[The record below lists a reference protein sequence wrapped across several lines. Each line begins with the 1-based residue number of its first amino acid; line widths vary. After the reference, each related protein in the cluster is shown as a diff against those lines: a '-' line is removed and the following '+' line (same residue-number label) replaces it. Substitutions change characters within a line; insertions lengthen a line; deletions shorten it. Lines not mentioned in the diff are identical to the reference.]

1 MFDFNLKNKKIQILL
16 KLDRN
21 LYILKLF
28 NLYIKNKKISLK

>member
-28 NLYIKNKKISLK
+28 NLYIKNKK

>member
-1 MFDFNLKNKKIQILL
+1 MFDFNLKNKIKNQILL

-28 NLYIKNKKISLK
+28 NLYIKNKK

>member
-16 KLDRN
+16 KLDIN

>member
-16 KLDRN
+16 KLDIN

-28 NLYIKNKKISLK
+28 NLYIKNKK